1 MISYKILAIIELLL
15 ILAKDHVL
23 VRTFDDKLI
32 EYTIEANGSSKMQE
46 VQTQIS
52 DVCSIATGYNHA
64 VIQKC
69 LQ

>member
-1 MISYKILAIIELLL
+1 MISNKISAIIEILL

-23 VRTFDDKLI
+23 VRTIDDKLI
-32 EYTIEANGSSKMQE
+32 EYTIEPNGSSKMQE
-46 VQTQIS
+46 VQTRIS

-69 LQ
+69 L